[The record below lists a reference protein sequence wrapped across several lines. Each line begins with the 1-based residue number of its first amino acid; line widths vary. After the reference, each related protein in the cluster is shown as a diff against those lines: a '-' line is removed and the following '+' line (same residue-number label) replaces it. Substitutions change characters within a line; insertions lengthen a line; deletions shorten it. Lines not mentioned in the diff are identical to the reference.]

1 MFVLALTSAKGGV
14 GRTTFAASL
23 ATVLAQRG
31 VSVLVLELDPQN
43 ALSLHLG
50 AVQAPAN
57 GLAAGVL
64 NGINPLDAALCN
76 ADGVYCLPFGQL
88 EPARLDAFRARVARE
103 PAWLADLLA
112 NINMNA
118 NTVIV
123 LDAPP
128 LPSLLAVQA
137 VRAADFTLS
146 VILCDMASVLA
157 LDTCE
162 RYHAA
167 VAGSGGFAHV
177 LNQVNPTRPL
187 RRKLALMLQQRLG
200 KRLAAP
206 VHQDESVSDALAQSM
221 TVLQHAPFSQ
231 AAHDFQGLADWLLE
245 HAQLPAGRMP

>member
-31 VSVLVLELDPQN
+31 VSVLALELDPQN
-43 ALSLHLG
+43 ALALHLG
-50 AVQAPAN
+50 ATQAPAN
-57 GLAAGVL
+57 GLAARVL
-64 NGINPLDAALCN
+64 DGINPLDAALCN
-76 ADGVYCLPFGQL
+76 ADGVYCLPFGLL
-88 EPARLDAFRARVARE
+88 EPARLDAFRALIARE
-103 PAWLADLLA
+103 PTWLVDLLA
-112 NINMNA
+112 HINMEA
-118 NTVIV
+118 NSIIV

-128 LPSLLAVQA
+128 LPSLMAVQA

-146 VILCDMASVLA
+146 ITLCDTASALA
-157 LDTCE
+157 LDACE
-162 RYHAA
+162 SYHAA
-167 VAGSGGFAHV
+167 VAATAGFAHV

-187 RRKLALMLQQRLG
+187 RRKLALTLQQRLG
-200 KRLAAP
+200 KRLAVP

-245 HAQLPAGRMP
+245 HAQLPAGRLS